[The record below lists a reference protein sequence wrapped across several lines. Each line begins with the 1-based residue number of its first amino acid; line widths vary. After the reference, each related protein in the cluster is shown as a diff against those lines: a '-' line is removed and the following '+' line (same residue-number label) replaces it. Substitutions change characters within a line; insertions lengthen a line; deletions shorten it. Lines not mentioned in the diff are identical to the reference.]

1 MRQQLAKM
9 IASQPKL
16 IASIRAMAIKIA
28 SVNVHVIMRRVLMH
42 VHVTR
47 DALMAV
53 HARMKANIAEL
64 VRRVLKK
71 NISYAKN

>member
-1 MRQQLAKM
+1 M

-28 SVNVHVIMRRVLMH
+28 SVNVHVIMHRVLIH
-42 VHVTR
+42 VLVIR

-53 HARMKANIAEL
+53 HARMKANIAEH
-64 VRRVLKK
+64 VKPVLKK
-71 NISYAKN
+71 SILLVKN

>member
-28 SVNVHVIMRRVLMH
+28 SVNVHVIMHRVLIH
-42 VHVTR
+42 VLVIR

-53 HARMKANIAEL
+53 HARMKANTVGLA
-64 VRRVLKK
+64 RHVLKK
-71 NISYAKN
+71 SIFYAKT